1 MKNTELLKTSR
12 DLLLALHKSL
22 VDFER
27 SIHEGTHGKVT
38 SGQFLNLLLEDPQF
52 AWLRLFSTLIVDI
65 DEMFAQKD
73 GFEAE
78 AVEVHLLKL
87 RTIISFEEDD
97 DEFNAKYRSALQQDP
112 DAAGR
117 HGELRRLLT

>member
-27 SIHEGTHGKVT
+27 SIHEGIHGKVT

-52 AWLRLFSTLIVDI
+52 AWLRRFSTLIVDI
-65 DEMFAQKD
+65 DEMFAQND

-97 DEFNAKYRSALQQDP
+97 DEFNAKYRSALQQDL
-112 DAAGR
+112 DAAGQ